1 MLNLVTEKM
10 VSGFEEKRKKK
21 EKSLKDMLIDSLIV
35 AMITAFSVWTGEP
48 TLEQLLTILKST
60 GLAFFIQLAYYR
72 GIKKVR

>member
-1 MLNLVTEKM
+1 MLNLVTEKI

-35 AMITAFSVWTGEP
+35 AMITAFSIWTGEP
-48 TLEQLLTILKST
+48 TITQFFSVLKAT
-60 GLAFFIQLAYYR
+60 GLAFFVQLAYYR